1 MPPTTFIEF
10 CFPMNFNISTIS
22 TLESAG
28 PKPSPIWKFVIP
40 NSREISKAFSKIFL
54 SNFVLFI
61 IIVTGNSESLILSIS
76 LAKLFKSFL
85 DNFRKFGVYSIP
97 LAPLSF
103 A

>member
-10 CFPMNFNISTIS
+10 CLPINFKISARS
-22 TLESAG
+22 KLERVG
-28 PKPSPIWKFVIP
+28 PNPSPIWKFVIP
-40 NSREISKAFSKIFL
+40 NSREISRDFSKSSL

-61 IIVTGNSESLILSIS
+61 IIVTGNSEELTLSIS
-76 LAKLFKSFL
+76 LAKLFKLFL
-85 DNFRKFGVYSIP
+85 ESFRKLGVYSIP

>member
-10 CFPMNFNISTIS
+10 CLPMNFNIPTIS
-22 TLESAG
+22 KLERAG

-40 NSREISKAFSKIFL
+40 TSREISKAFSKSSL
-54 SNFVLFI
+54 SNFVLFT
-61 IIVTGNSESLILSIS
+61 IIVTGNSEALILSIS
-76 LAKLFKSFL
+76 LAKLFKLFL
-85 DNFRKFGVYSIP
+85 DRFRKLGVYSIP